1 MSGTA
6 TKRGGVRKLF
16 GKRFAAGTWSAF
28 AAVIVI
34 VMAVVANLIAGSL
47 PATSTQIDLT
57 EDSLYSLS
65 DQTKRIAA
73 SLDRDVTLYLLAS
86 TGSEDSTILRLLNN
100 YAALSDHIRTETV
113 DPGLKPTFLKGYEL
127 DTSRLYQNSVIVDSG
142 GRYRL
147 VGYDEIYVTDYSMD
161 YYTYSYNTTTTFNGE
176 NALTNA
182 IHYVT
187 SENLPKIYTLSG
199 HGEEELSDAMKE
211 MIAQDNMETETL
223 SMLSRDTVPEDAA
236 LVLINVPASDLG
248 EDETEALTAYAQNGG
263 NIVLMTDY
271 IEEGRMTNLLKLT
284 QAMGLTAEQG
294 IIIEGNRDMRIS
306 RYPHYLLPSVE
317 SHEITEALIS
327 GGYYIL
333 TPVAQPLAEAEG
345 SGAEITWLLSTSG
358 EAYAKQAALD
368 MKTTEKEE
376 GDTDGPFH
384 VGAISENGGR
394 LIWFTSGSMLNTNV
408 DYTVGGANTDLIL
421 NAFNWM
427 GGQEESISIR
437 AKSMDEATLTVPAA
451 SSGFWSVVMIGVIPA
466 VLIAAGIVIY
476 MRRKRR

>member
-1 MSGTA
+1 
-6 TKRGGVRKLF
+6 
-16 GKRFAAGTWSAF
+16 
-28 AAVIVI
+28 
-34 VMAVVANLIAGSL
+34 
-47 PATSTQIDLT
+47 
-57 EDSLYSLS
+57 
-65 DQTKRIAA
+65 
-73 SLDRDVTLYLLAS
+73 
-86 TGSEDSTILRLLNN
+86 
-100 YAALSDHIRTETV
+100 
-113 DPGLKPTFLKGYEL
+113 
-127 DTSRLYQNSVIVDSG
+127 
-142 GRYRL
+142 
-147 VGYDEIYVTDYSMD
+147 
-161 YYTYSYNTTTTFNGE
+161 
-176 NALTNA
+176 
-182 IHYVT
+182 
-187 SENLPKIYTLSG
+187 
-199 HGEEELSDAMKE
+199 MK
-211 MIAQDNMETETL
+211 
-223 SMLSRDTVPEDAA
+223 SPH
-236 LVLINVPASDLG
+236 
-248 EDETEALTAYAQNGG
+248 
-263 NIVLMTDY
+263 
-271 IEEGRMTNLLKLT
+271 
-284 QAMGLTAEQG
+284 
-294 IIIEGNRDMRIS
+294 
-306 RYPHYLLPSVE
+306 PHYLLPSVE

-384 VGAISENGGR
+384 VGAIGENGGR